1 MTISVPDELE
11 AQIELIQI
19 TLPNVILLQMADK
32 YPAPQEWYD
41 E

>member
-1 MTISVPDELE
+1 MTPTITEELV
-11 AQIELIQI
+11 AQIELVEI
-19 TLPNVILLQMADK
+19 TLPNIILLQMADK